1 MQIRTR
7 ALTGIVVA
15 LAVGLVG
22 ACSSTPAA
30 TTGPGGGGQSQAPGL
45 SLAIPSLAV
54 PSLVI
59 PSIAIPSIA
68 IGGGGAVGADVEAVG
83 KALVPPNSS
92 EVTKTTAPDTWFVVY
107 SSTDSL
113 ESLKSYYEATIPK
126 TGLQIISTTTINGG
140 ISWVIAKDAS
150 GSFGGAVSVFPSGDG
165 KSVVQVTVGKS

>member
-45 SLAIPSLAV
+45 SLAIPS
-54 PSLVI
+54 
-59 PSIAIPSIA
+59 IAIPSIA
-68 IGGGGAVGADVEAVG
+68 IGGGGAAGADVEAVG

>member
-7 ALTGIVVA
+7 AMAGFVVA
-15 LAVGLVG
+15 LAIGLVG
-22 ACSSTPAA
+22 ACSSSPAA
-30 TTGPGGGGQSQAPGL
+30 TLGPGGGGQSQAPGV
-45 SLAIPSLAV
+45 SIAIPSLA
-54 PSLVI
+54 I

-68 IGGGGAVGADVEAVG
+68 IGGGGAAGADVEAVG

-113 ESLKSYYEATIPK
+113 DSLKSYYEATIPK
-126 TGLQIISTTTINGG
+126 TGMQIISTTTINGG